1 MTTHVQSSLGLSCSC
16 NPESSWNDDEST
28 NSILALT
35 QAGVRAIP
43 HNFQAN
49 CIYHPVIKLP
59 PGLWMWAG
67 LWEGLHFSSSP
78 NRRLCEPRLKT
89 QGSPSPF
96 SFHCSIHC
104 VGDLTAAAA
113 ASTAHIIAGTSP
125 GANIS
130 LLICSYKVS
139 IFHQNTLSALAALDV
154 CLCNHS
160 DAVCLYLIKTFFICL
175 KYDKDILFWI

>member
-1 MTTHVQSSLGLSCSC
+1 MLLQARVLLEWWWIHQLHF
-16 NPESSWNDDEST
+16 ST
-28 NSILALT
+28 I
-35 QAGVRAIP
+35 QAGVKAIP

-59 PGLWMWAG
+59 SGFMNVGKGLG
-67 LWEGLHFSSSP
+67 GIGFFPPLPTTDSP
-78 NRRLCEPRLKT
+78 SATPEPRLKT
-89 QGSPSPF
+89 QGSPSHS

-104 VGDLTAAAA
+104 VGDLTAAAAA

-139 IFHQNTLSALAALDV
+139 TFHQSTLTVLAALDV

-160 DAVCLYLIKTFFICL
+160 DAVCT
-175 KYDKDILFWI
+175 W